1 MSLIAKAETKSA
13 GSFTPVPT
21 GMHLARCFRVID
33 LGTQK
38 SSWQGKDKFTRKI
51 LIQFEIHSE
60 DAEGHPLMTDKGEP
74 LSISKRYTLSLNE
87 NAILCKDLESWRGS
101 TFTQV
106 ERNGFN
112 LEKLLGVWAML
123 NVTKSLGNDGTE
135 YTNIETINPVPAQ
148 IKKAGLPEA
157 HNDTLVYSIEN
168 SGQDVFDKLSDGVKK
183 TIMASPEWQERA
195 AKRGSD
201 PVADAFAD
209 LEYKNEP
216 F

>member
-1 MSLIAKAETKSA
+1 MLIAKAESNSS
-13 GSFTPVPT
+13 GSFTPVPA
-21 GMHLARCFRVID
+21 GMHLARCFRIVD

-38 SSWQGKDKFTRKI
+38 TSYMGKDKLNRKI

-60 DAEGHPLMTDKGEP
+60 DADGNPLLTDKGEP

-87 NAILCKDLESWRGS
+87 KATLSVDLESWRGAA
-101 TFTQV
+101 FTQA

-123 NVTKSLGNDGTE
+123 NVTKSVGNDGKE

-148 IKKAGLPEA
+148 IKKVGLPEA
-157 HNDTLVYSIEN
+157 HNDTMIYSIEN
-168 SGQDVFDKLSDGVKK
+168 SPQQAFDKLSEGVKK
-183 TIMASPEWQERA
+183 TIQGSPEWQQKSKKA
-195 AKRGSD
+195 TPQDFYDDDISD
-201 PVADAFAD
+201 I
-209 LEYKNEP
+209 NEP

>member
-1 MSLIAKAETKSA
+1 MLIAKAESNSS
-13 GSFTPVPT
+13 GSFTPVPA
-21 GMHLARCFRVID
+21 GMHLARCFRIVD

-38 SSWQGKDKFTRKI
+38 TSYMGKDKLNRKI

-60 DAEGHPLMTDKGEP
+60 DADGNPLLTDKGEP

-87 NAILCKDLESWRGS
+87 KATLSVDLESWRGS
-101 TFTQV
+101 AFTQA

-123 NVTKSLGNDGTE
+123 NVTKSVGNDGKE

-148 IKKAGLPEA
+148 IKKVGLPEA
-157 HNDTLVYSIEN
+157 HNDTMIYSIEN
-168 SGQDVFDKLSDGVKK
+168 SPQQAFDKLSEGVKK
-183 TIMASPEWQERA
+183 TIQGSPEWQQK
-195 AKRGSD
+195 AKKATPQDFYDDDISD
-201 PVADAFAD
+201 I
-209 LEYKNEP
+209 NEP

>member
-1 MSLIAKAETKSA
+1 MLIAKAESNSS
-13 GSFTPVPT
+13 GSFTPVPA
-21 GMHLARCFRVID
+21 GMHLARCFRIVD

-38 SSWQGKDKFTRKI
+38 TSYMGKDKLNRKI

-60 DAEGHPLMTDKGEP
+60 DADGNPLLTDKGEP

-87 NAILCKDLESWRGS
+87 KATLSVDLESWRGAA
-101 TFTQV
+101 FTQA

-123 NVTKSLGNDGTE
+123 NVTKSVGNDGKE

-148 IKKAGLPEA
+148 IKKVGLPEA
-157 HNDTLVYSIEN
+157 HNDTMIFSIEN
-168 SGQDVFDKLSDGVKK
+168 SPQQAFDKLSEGVKK
-183 TIMASPEWQERA
+183 TIQASPEWEQKSKKA
-195 AKRGSD
+195 TPQDFYDDDISD
-201 PVADAFAD
+201 I
-209 LEYKNEP
+209 NEP

>member
-1 MSLIAKAETKSA
+1 MLIAKAETKSA
-13 GSFTPVPT
+13 SSFTPVPV
-21 GMHLARCFRVID
+21 GMHLARCFRIVD

-38 SSWQGKDKFTRKI
+38 TTWQGKDKLNRKI

-60 DAEGHPLMTDKGEP
+60 DADGNPLLTDKGEP

-87 NAILCKDLESWRGS
+87 NATLCKDLESWRGS
-101 TFTQV
+101 AFTDA
-106 ERNGFN
+106 ERKGFN

-123 NVTKSLGNDGTE
+123 NVTTSLGNDGKE

-157 HNDTLVYSIEN
+157 HNETLIYSIEN
-168 SGQDVFDKLSDGVKK
+168 SNQQAFDKLSEGVKK
-183 TIMASPEWQERA
+183 TIQNSPEWQQKSKKA
-195 AKRGSD
+195 TAQDFYDDDISD
-201 PVADAFAD
+201 I
-209 LEYKNEP
+209 NEP